1 VIKVNKND
9 IDLCNY
15 SPSERDEFV
24 TMVIRVMFKFN
35 KGVVIRPI
43 EIMTL
48 NEYAGMVWHPVY
60 ALDIVIELNKNRKK
74 FLKYL
79 SFKADFT
86 KDWH

>member
-1 VIKVNKND
+1 
-9 IDLCNY
+9 
-15 SPSERDEFV
+15 
-24 TMVIRVMFKFN
+24 
-35 KGVVIRPI
+35 
-43 EIMTL
+43 MTL
-48 NEYAGMVWHPVY
+48 SKIEYAGMVWHPVY